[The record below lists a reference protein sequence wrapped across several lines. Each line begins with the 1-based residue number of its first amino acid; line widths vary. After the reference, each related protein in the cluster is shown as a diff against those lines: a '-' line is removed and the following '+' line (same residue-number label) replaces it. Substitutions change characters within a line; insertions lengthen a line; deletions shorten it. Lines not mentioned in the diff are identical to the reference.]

1 MNIAHLSPT
10 DIQSQRGVLWAFRFE
25 PGTPASLVDRGEMPD
40 LAGETGFVWMHLDLV
55 DERAR
60 GWIAAEP
67 AIPASAGDLLIS
79 HDQHQCLDHSA
90 DLVWGVTHDV
100 GLNASSASHHVNPLR
115 WVIGERFLVTGRR
128 EPLQSISRM
137 AETLQKG
144 ERIDSPIA
152 LFERI
157 IAFIIQD
164 IAAAVLQL
172 TDEID
177 TLEDQVLANR
187 AGDGPQRIGA
197 MRRSVVRLQ
206 RHVSGLHL
214 LFRRFAEAEIGRT
227 APAPV
232 KNAAMRLLQRIDTL
246 RHDIQAAHE
255 RTRLLQEE
263 SAAAAASASSHQ
275 LYILSIITALFLP
288 ATFITGMFGV
298 NAKGVPWDDNTNGFV
313 YVLLVCFACSLLT
326 LLALKRR
333 GIVT

>member
-10 DIQSQRGVLWAFRFE
+10 DIQSQRGILWAFRFE
-25 PGTPASLVDRGEMPD
+25 PGSPAILIERDEMPD
-40 LAGETGFVWMHLDLV
+40 LAGEAGLVWVHLDLV

-67 AIPASAGDLLIS
+67 VIPAPAGDLLIS

-100 GLNASSASHHVNPLR
+100 GLNASGASHHVNPLR

-128 EPLQSISRM
+128 EPLQSISQM
-137 AETLQKG
+137 AEALQKG

-157 IAFIIQD
+157 VAFIIQD

-187 AGDGPQRIGA
+187 ASDSPQRIGA
-197 MRRSVVRLQ
+197 MRRSVVRLH

-214 LFRRFAEAEIGRT
+214 LFRRFAEAEIGPT
-227 APAPV
+227 APATV
-232 KNAAMRLLQRIDTL
+232 KSVAMRLLQRIDTL
-246 RHDIQAAHE
+246 RHDVQALHE

-263 SAAAAASASSHQ
+263 AAAATATESSRQ
-275 LYILSIITALFLP
+275 LHFLSILTALFLP

-298 NAKGVPWDDNTNGFV
+298 NAKGVPWDDTTNGFA
-313 YVLLVCFACSLLT
+313 YVLLVCLACALLT
-326 LLALKRR
+326 LLLLKRR

>member
-1 MNIAHLSPT
+1 MNIAHLAPT
-10 DIQSQRGVLWAFRFE
+10 DIQSQRGVLWAFRLV
-25 PGTPASLVDRGEMPD
+25 PGSPAALLDRGDMPD
-40 LAGETGFVWMHLDLV
+40 LAGEAGFVWVHLDLV

-67 AIPASAGDLLIS
+67 AIPAPAGDLLIS

-100 GLNASSASHHVNPLR
+100 GLNAGGASHQVNPLR

-128 EPLQSISRM
+128 EPLQSISQM
-137 AETLQKG
+137 VEALQKG
-144 ERIDSPIA
+144 ERLDTPVA
-152 LFERI
+152 LFECI
-157 IAFIIQD
+157 VAFIIQD

-187 AGDGPQRIGA
+187 AGDGPQRIGTL
-197 MRRSVVRLQ
+197 RRTAVRLQ

-214 LFRRFAEAEIGRT
+214 LFRRFSEAEIGPAAPT
-227 APAPV
+227 AV
-232 KNAAMRLLQRIDTL
+232 KSAAMRLLQRIDTL
-246 RHDIQAAHE
+246 RHDVHALHE

-263 SAAAAASASSHQ
+263 AAAATATESGRQ
-275 LYILSIITALFLP
+275 LHFLSILTALFLP

-298 NAKGVPWDDNTNGFV
+298 NAKGVPWDDTTNGFG
-313 YVLLVCFACSLLT
+313 YVLLVCLACSLLT
-326 LLALKRR
+326 LFVLKRR